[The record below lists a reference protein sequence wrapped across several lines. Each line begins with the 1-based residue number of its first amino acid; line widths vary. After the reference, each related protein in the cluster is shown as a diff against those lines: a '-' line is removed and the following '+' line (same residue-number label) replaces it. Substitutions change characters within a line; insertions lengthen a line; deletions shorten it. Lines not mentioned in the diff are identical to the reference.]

1 MTAGCFNECFNVTNG
16 TTYDTPDPGIPS
28 VQIASIAIITGFS
41 FLAIFANITVMRLVY
56 KKRHRRSLFDLT
68 VCSLV
73 TADLLTSLTTIGSG
87 IVIISDQ
94 NENASMKVKKG
105 FKLTFVIFDKIS
117 IYCFTSSILHI
128 ILITAERL
136 FGVFA
141 PFIYRRVATKFKT
154 KIIIASI
161 WLFSLGL
168 AIVKAFAYKGVISD
182 EILAIIILVSGGLM
196 SVFYGIIAV
205 KVYGM
210 RLQKIWTKNRESSVL
225 TNALAVTLSFVV
237 STFPFAIS
245 SISNQDSAWVEKYAQ
260 LCASLVATKLLF
272 DPLLYYI
279 INHYGRQPKK
289 TSRSSRKRSRVQQV
303 AAFFNVHFQ
312 SFDINV
318 ASKEYSNGA
327 VFLHTEER
335 YINAESGVFD
345 TQEHF
350 KNWAQRMTSTRL

>member
-1 MTAGCFNECFNVTNG
+1 MTGGCFNECFNVTNG
-16 TTYDTPDPGIPS
+16 TTFDTPNPGVQN
-28 VQIASIAIITGFS
+28 VQIASIAIIMGFT

-56 KKRHRRSLFDLT
+56 MKRHRRSLFDLT

-73 TADLLTSLTTIGSG
+73 TADLLTSLTMIGSG
-87 IVIISDQ
+87 IVVISDPE
-94 NENASMKVKKG
+94 ENTSMKVQKR
-105 FKLTFVIFDKIS
+105 FELTFEIFEKIS
-117 IYCFTSSILHI
+117 IYCFTLSILHI
-128 ILITAERL
+128 ILITVERL

-154 KIIIASI
+154 KIIIVSI

-168 AIVKAFAYKGVISD
+168 AMVKAFAYKGVVSYK
-182 EILAIIILVSGGLM
+182 ILAIIILVAGGLL
-196 SVFYGIIAV
+196 SVIYGIIAV

-210 RLQKIWTKNRESSVL
+210 RQKNTWTKNRESSVL
-225 TNALAVTLSFVV
+225 TNALAVTLSFAV

-245 SISNQDSAWVEKYAQ
+245 SISNQDSAWVQKYAQ
-260 LCASLVATKLLF
+260 LCTSLVATKLLF

-279 INHYGRQPKK
+279 INHYGRQPKEHR
-289 TSRSSRKRSRVQQV
+289 RSSRKRSRVQQV

-335 YINAESGVFD
+335 YINTESAVFD
-345 TQEHF
+345 TQEYF